1 MTYNIYRKSNILYI
15 PALLVLLLY
24 IIYPFIDGLRIA
36 FTNWNGYSQSYRYI
50 GLANFR
56 RLFTDI
62 NIRIALGNTI
72 AYGVGST
79 VLQQIL
85 GLGSALLLN
94 ESFRGRGIART
105 VIYLPVMISGLI
117 MGYMWRYLTEYNGAL
132 NDIMGL
138 FNKEPVLWLSSS
150 GITVP
155 LLIIIN
161 TLQFYGISMV
171 IYLAGLQAIPQAYY
185 EAASIEGVNAGT
197 LFFKITLPLLYPAL
211 MTSVT
216 INLIGGL
223 KLFDVIRALTG
234 GGPGYATH
242 SLATLI
248 HGTYFGT
255 QNAGYAAV
263 IGFLLF
269 VLILLITVLLQKL
282 FSKREVEYL

>member
-1 MTYNIYRKSNILYI
+1 M
-15 PALLVLLLY
+15 
-24 IIYPFIDGLRIA
+24 
-36 FTNWNGYSQSYRYI
+36 
-50 GLANFR
+50 
-56 RLFTDI
+56 
-62 NIRIALGNTI
+62 NIRTALGNTI
-72 AYGVGST
+72 AYGFGST
-79 VLQQIL
+79 FLQQIL
-85 GLGSALLLN
+85 GLGAALLLN

-105 VIYLPVMISGLI
+105 IIYLPVMISGLI

-132 NDIMGL
+132 NDILTL
-138 FNKEPVLWLSSS
+138 FHKEPVLWLSSS
-150 GITVP
+150 VITVP

-161 TLQFYGISMV
+161 TFQFYGISMV
-171 IYLAGLQAIPQAYY
+171 IYLAGLQGIPGAYY
-185 EAASIEGVNAGT
+185 EAASIEGAGAGM
-197 LFFKITLPLLYPAL
+197 LFLKITFPLLYPAL

-248 HGTYFGT
+248 HGTYFGS
-255 QNAGYAAV
+255 QNAGYAAA

-269 VLILLITVLLQKL
+269 ILILLITLILQKL